1 MSGLIDSGTDLIVL
15 ILFALRKLGGGA
27 ATETILELCTAAPG
41 TDSITY
47 FDVSS
52 ALNSLIETEH
62 LTLADGLYTIT
73 EKGARNGELTEG
85 DIPYSVRFHTE
96 TAATERSRA
105 AKRAELLRTSRT
117 ILRRGGYAVELSLS
131 DGREEVMFLRVTAA
145 NGEQATAI
153 ENAFRDKAESIFGSI
168 MGKLL

>member
-1 MSGLIDSGTDLIVL
+1 MPGLIDGGADLMVL
-15 ILFALRKLGGGA
+15 VLFALRKLGGGA
-27 ATETILELCTAAPG
+27 ATETVLELCTAAPG
-41 TDSITY
+41 TGTITY

-52 ALNSLIETEH
+52 ALNALADTGH
-62 LTLADGLYTIT
+62 LTFADGLFTIT

-96 TAATERSRA
+96 SAANARSRA
-105 AKRAELLRTSRT
+105 AKRAELLHTSRT

-145 NGEQATAI
+145 NEKQAEAI

-168 MGKLL
+168 MEKLL